1 MGQVPPEQFA
11 RAVQDRDGP
20 AFAALIADLWERTGW
35 ETDLNGQRVVA
46 TRRGETRRLH
56 AVSPRRFASLRGLPS
71 AAGDVDALVV
81 PHRATTAVGSTDD
94 AFDGDLLDAT
104 DLRDRA
110 LYALD
115 DAAREAF
122 FQRHFGR
129 PASDPSWQES
139 TSLDSVPSSLR
150 ALTSSLWSL
159 SSSLRALLS
168 SVRRSSR
175 LLASPGRSG
184 SPLDRVRESTAVR
197 TVAVAVLVLGA
208 VLAVAAVV
216 SGPLADDDPV
226 EQNQSRSDDLVSAAT
241 AAETDD
247 AAYDAEP
254 TCERGPREVA
264 TTVSAALTGGD
275 LGRALSTYWDFSN
288 PDYREQTGYGAFAS
302 IHRSS
307 YESIVDA
314 EHVEHGEPREIEDA
328 RVRINATVVHGS
340 GETSDWTYELER
352 WSEEPQEGCWVVNKF
367 AQE

>member
-1 MGQVPPEQFA
+1 MGQVSPEQFA
-11 RAVQDRDGP
+11 RALQDLDGP
-20 AFAALIADLWERTGW
+20 AFAALVADLWERTGW
-35 ETDLNGQRVVA
+35 ETDLDGQQVVA

-56 AVSPRRFASLRGLPS
+56 AVPPRRFASLRGLPS

-81 PHRATTAVGSTDD
+81 PHRTTAAGGSTDE
-94 AFDGDLLDAT
+94 AFDGELLDAT
-104 DLRDRA
+104 DLRERA

-115 DAAREAF
+115 DSARESF

-129 PASDPSWQES
+129 PANDPSWQEA
-139 TSLDSVPSSLR
+139 TSLDAVPSSLR
-150 ALTSSLWSL
+150 ALASPLWTL
-159 SSSLRALLS
+159 SSSLRELPS

-175 LLASPGRSG
+175 LLRSPAGPG
-184 SPLDRVRESTAVR
+184 SPLDRARESTAAR

-208 VLAVAAVV
+208 VLAAAAVV
-216 SGPLADDDPV
+216 AGPLADDDPV

-241 AAETDD
+241 VAETNDP
-247 AAYDAEP
+247 AYDVEP

-275 LGRALSTYWDFSN
+275 IGRALSTYWDFSN
-288 PDYREQTGYGAFAS
+288 PSYREQTGYGAFAS

-314 EHVEHGEPREIEDA
+314 EHVEHGEPREIEDG

-340 GETSDWTYELER
+340 GETSDWTYELQR
-352 WSEEPQEGCWVVNKF
+352 WSEEPQEGCWVVNTF
-367 AQE
+367 ARQ